1 VAEMF
6 GSSKRPESSG
16 ARRLA
21 GLIVAL
27 AAVGVAVYW
36 FKAHATAGEAPA
48 PSAAVASSAPH
59 VPKNVPVPGVTRP
72 VAAGAFQMGSDDG
85 DKDEKPV
92 HEVKV
97 AAFELDETEVTVKAY
112 EACVTAR
119 KCTPPN
125 KGGDCNWGRAD
136 RADHPVNCV
145 DFEQATAYCASVDK
159 RLPTEEE
166 WEYAARGTDGRR
178 FPWKGG
184 DPTNQLCWNGE
195 GNELGKGK
203 HPSTCPVGS
212 YPAGASPFGILD
224 MAGNV
229 WEWTSAAYCPY
240 DKPDCGDA
248 RKVIRGGAWNNLVP
262 SFVRSQDR
270 TKEAA
275 TARNDNVGF
284 RCAK

>member
-1 VAEMF
+1 MAEMF
-6 GSSKRPESSG
+6 GSSKQPESSG
-16 ARRLA
+16 TTKLL
-21 GLIVAL
+21 GLVVAL
-27 AAVGVAVYW
+27 VAVGAAAFW
-36 FKAHATAGEAPA
+36 FKARAVEETKPSGAVPAASAG
-48 PSAAVASSAPH
+48 PH
-59 VPKNVPVPGVTRP
+59 VPKNVPVPGVTKP
-72 VAAGAFQMGSDDG
+72 IPAGTLQMGSEDG
-85 DKDEKPV
+85 DADEKPV

-97 AAFELDETEVTVKAY
+97 AAFQLDETEVTVKAY
-112 EACVTAR
+112 EACVTAQ
-119 KCTPPN
+119 KCAPPN
-125 KGGDCNWGRAD
+125 KGGDCNWGKAD

-145 DFEQATAYCASVDK
+145 DFEQATAYCASVEK

-166 WEYAARGTDGRR
+166 WEYAARGSDGRK

-184 DPTNQLCWNGE
+184 DPANQLCWNGE
-195 GNELGKGK
+195 GNEMGKGK

-229 WEWTSAAYCPY
+229 WEWTSAPYCPY

-262 SFVRSQDR
+262 SFVRAQDR

-275 TARNDNVGF
+275 TTRNDNVGF